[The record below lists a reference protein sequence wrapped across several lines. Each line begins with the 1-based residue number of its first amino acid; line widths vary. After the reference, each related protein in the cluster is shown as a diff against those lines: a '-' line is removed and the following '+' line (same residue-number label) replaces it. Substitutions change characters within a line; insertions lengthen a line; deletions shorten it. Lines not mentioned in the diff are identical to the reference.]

1 MKQFVLMCSESVKE
15 LKKTQNMVLCAL
27 IAAIAVILSYTTTI
41 EIGPYI
47 KLGLSQIPN
56 QVVSYLFGPI
66 VGGVFGGMLDVL
78 KFIIRPT
85 GPYFIG
91 FTLSE
96 ILSGMIY
103 GLFLYKKPINLKR
116 IAIAGLLD
124 KVIVNCGLN
133 TLWLSVLYGK
143 GFAILLAARIV
154 KNLVMW
160 PIDSLI
166 IFILLTYVVKII
178 KPIQGKVSFNK

>member
-66 VGGVFGGMLDVL
+66 VG
-78 KFIIRPT
+78 
-85 GPYFIG
+85 
-91 FTLSE
+91 
-96 ILSGMIY
+96 
-103 GLFLYKKPINLKR
+103 
-116 IAIAGLLD
+116 
-124 KVIVNCGLN
+124 
-133 TLWLSVLYGK
+133 
-143 GFAILLAARIV
+143 
-154 KNLVMW
+154 
-160 PIDSLI
+160 
-166 IFILLTYVVKII
+166 
-178 KPIQGKVSFNK
+178 